1 MSEIKEVPTE
11 LIEEE
16 EITIPSVPAPPENT
30 PPPALPLKRAKTLQ
44 EEEPEEQIP
53 EPEEEIPEPKK
64 KAKAKAAKAKPK
76 GRPKGALGK
85 KTVKQVSVS
94 EEPPEVRRIP
104 AAATPPHEEED
115 LSVMLFKMIRQQ
127 DELTRQRK
135 RRLYASW
142 FE

>member
-11 LIEEE
+11 LNEEE
-16 EITIPSVPAPPENT
+16 EITIPEPIPPENP
-30 PPPALPLKRAKTLQ
+30 PPPAPPLKRAKTQQ

-85 KTVKQVSVS
+85 KTVKQVSVVDT
-94 EEPPEVRRIP
+94 PEIRNIP
-104 AAATPPHEEED
+104 AATPPHEEED

-127 DELTRQRK
+127 DEFTRERK

>member
-1 MSEIKEVPTE
+1 MSEIKEIPTE
-11 LIEEE
+11 LKEEE
-16 EITIPSVPAPPENT
+16 EISETPPEPAPQEDV
-30 PPPALPLKRAKTLQ
+30 PPPAPPLKRAKTQQ

-76 GRPKGALGK
+76 GRPKGAVSK
-85 KTVKQVSVS
+85 VKQVSVS
-94 EEPPEVRRIP
+94 KEPPEIRSIP
-104 AAATPPHEEED
+104 AATPPHEEED